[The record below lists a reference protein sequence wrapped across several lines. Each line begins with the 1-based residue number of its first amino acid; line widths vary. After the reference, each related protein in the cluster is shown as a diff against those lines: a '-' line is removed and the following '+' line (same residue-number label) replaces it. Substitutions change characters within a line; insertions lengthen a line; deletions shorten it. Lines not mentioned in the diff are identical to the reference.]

1 MLTCYYNLRI
11 VRKYIMFNGSVQH
24 LHLHHKSDLN
34 ICKSDPNANII
45 YLFHRKGCKFFIQA
59 STCQSNKDEQHLCV
73 SINLCQIKHV
83 NMSAVAQRKTVMM
96 CIKKFRN
103 GNSLNCKIYC
113 NHKMNGNMEYSH
125 LKQTRQIYRF
135 SCLYCIQQHIF

>member
-1 MLTCYYNLRI
+1 MMTEASRLQQQLLDSMDAQVQVPVHYLEHMWLKQKENQLKIVFYSKTHSLRGKCIIMLTCYYNLRI

-73 SINLCQIKHV
+73 SINLC
-83 NMSAVAQRKTVMM
+83 
-96 CIKKFRN
+96 
-103 GNSLNCKIYC
+103 
-113 NHKMNGNMEYSH
+113 
-125 LKQTRQIYRF
+125 
-135 SCLYCIQQHIF
+135 